1 VLARHAINEAMML
14 HREDRKNIVG
24 SLLLL
29 IQNLLVFILSVIRK
43 TLLW

>member
-1 VLARHAINEAMML
+1 VLARHTIKEGRVL
-14 HREDRKNIVG
+14 HQEDRKNIAG

-29 IQNLLVFILSVIRK
+29 IQSLLVFILSVFQK